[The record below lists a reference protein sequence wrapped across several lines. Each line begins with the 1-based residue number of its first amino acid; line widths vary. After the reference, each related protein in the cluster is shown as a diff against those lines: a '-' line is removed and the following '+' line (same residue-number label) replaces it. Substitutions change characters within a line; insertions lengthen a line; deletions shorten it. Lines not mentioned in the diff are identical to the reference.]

1 MTATAPEST
10 GPAAKARDPDADRM
24 VLVQNGDDEAFGELV
39 DRYRDR
45 LVAVFAPMVG
55 GRDEAEDLAQEVFL
69 RIYRARMTYRPTAK
83 FSTYL
88 FHIAQNVARN
98 IRRGKGRR
106 KEVAP
111 TGGEAGTTTATALAK
126 DKSALMP
133 SRLMAKAEIQG
144 VVRDALESLNE
155 RQKLAVLLHRFEQMS
170 YAEIADAMELSV
182 PAVKSLLCRAR
193 QVLREKLDVYVR

>member
-1 MTATAPEST
+1 
-10 GPAAKARDPDADRM
+10 
-24 VLVQNGDDEAFGELV
+24 DEAFGELV

-55 GRDEAEDLAQEVFL
+55 SRDEAEDLAQEVFL
-69 RIYRARMTYRPTAK
+69 RIYRARLNYKPTAK

-98 IRRGKGRR
+98 IRRSKGRR

-111 TGGEAGTTTATALAK
+111 RGGDEPDLTSSQAIAK
-126 DKSALMP
+126 EKSALMP
-133 SRLMAKAEIQG
+133 SRLLAKTELRG
-144 VVRDALESLNE
+144 VVRDALEELNE
-155 RQKLAVLLHRFEQMS
+155 RQKLAVLLHRFEHMS
-170 YAEIADAMELSV
+170 YAEIGESMDLSV

-193 QVLREKLDVYVR
+193 QVLREKLEGYVA

>member
-1 MTATAPEST
+1 MP
-10 GPAAKARDPDADRM
+10 RDPDADRM
-24 VLVQNGDDEAFGELV
+24 LLVQAGDDEAFGELV

-55 GRDEAEDLAQEVFL
+55 SRDEAEDLAQEVFL
-69 RIYRARMTYRPTAK
+69 RIYRARLNYKPTAK

-98 IRRGKGRR
+98 IRRSKGRR

-111 TGGEAGTTTATALAK
+111 RGGDEPDLTSSQAIAK
-126 DKSALMP
+126 EKSALMP
-133 SRLMAKAEIQG
+133 SRLLAKTELRG
-144 VVRDALESLNE
+144 VVRDALEELNE
-155 RQKLAVLLHRFEQMS
+155 RQKLAVLLHRFEHMS
-170 YAEIADAMELSV
+170 YAEIGESMDLSV

-193 QVLREKLDVYVR
+193 QVLREKLEGYVA